1 MKYFVDRN
9 SKQVFKNDH
18 RKLRAMGLVNTN
30 IFLSLR
36 LEDIVRSIR
45 LIMLRYVTLITHLS
59 TSREIFAIMNY

>member
-1 MKYFVDRN
+1 MKYFADRN